1 MIAPV
6 SHELTVSLSPLYRW
20 VVLVPITPLWAELN
34 TSNIWCNCL
43 LKNLLWTSSNF
54 SITMFMENLAVLNN
68 FYQYRNEAVWNL
80 VNFLKPFQANV
91 PFLYHLQTSEKQKFS
106 NIFKGVEKWNFVWN
120 ELILVYLISLTG
132 NFYFT

>member
-1 MIAPV
+1 
-6 SHELTVSLSPLYRW
+6 
-20 VVLVPITPLWAELN
+20 
-34 TSNIWCNCL
+34 
-43 LKNLLWTSSNF
+43 
-54 SITMFMENLAVLNN
+54 MENLAVLNN

-80 VNFLKPFQANV
+80 VNFLKPFLANV